1 MDRNEKIRLVAT
13 AIAAGVVGQYVGEAR
28 TYMKLKR
35 SRRRKYA
42 DNRSDSILL
51 AVQGWL
57 NNPRDNRPLSGVLE
71 QVVFDSKFKEITNEK

>member
-1 MDRNEKIRLVAT
+1 MTNQEKIRLVAT
-13 AIAAGVVGQYVGEAR
+13 AIAAGVVGQYVGEIR

-35 SRRRKYA
+35 SRTRKAA

-57 NNPRDNRPLSGVLE
+57 NDPRDDRPLSGVLE
-71 QVVFDSKFKEITNEK
+71 QVVFDNKFKEITNDK